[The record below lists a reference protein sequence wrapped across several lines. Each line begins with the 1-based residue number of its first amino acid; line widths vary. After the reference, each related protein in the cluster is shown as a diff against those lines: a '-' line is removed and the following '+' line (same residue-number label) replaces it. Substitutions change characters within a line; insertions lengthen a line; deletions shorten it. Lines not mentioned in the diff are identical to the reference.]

1 MYRLNVA
8 SHFGF
13 LSWSTTKGRHRAERL
28 SARAAALLI
37 ATLSLA
43 LWGFAAAVIMHFM

>member
-1 MYRLNVA
+1 MYRPNIA

-13 LSWSTTKGRHRAERL
+13 LSWSATKDRRRAERL

-37 ATLSLA
+37 AMLSLA
-43 LWGFAAAVIMHFM
+43 LWGFAAAVIIHII